1 MGIIVLI
8 VVCVIFLLLAES
20 KPIDTNKV
28 RYVEIMQTID
38 VYKDGYETTGFV
50 IRKTGIKPKT
60 RKKKIHVRTDIKF
73 RVTYT
78 TGKTAVIVA
87 KEGSERC
94 DALLRFLELQNR
106 RIEDQR
112 NAKPAASESSIIGN
126 HSPGTSDIEGAKKQ
140 PFSGLS
146 VIANSQ
152 QVEDARMED
161 EDASG
166 SDDEL
171 PPIKENHSHDENL
184 GDTAIHMAEPN
195 DTDGRAV
202 PLEDSEAKTIPE
214 NVETSK
220 GITEQYVPFEEDDFW
235 LQIQE
240 EQNVHQKDVS
250 NRFVGGYYGS
260 DYTVGE
266 DIPAGEYV
274 VFSNSSDNTSIKV
287 TPKRHKKER
296 LAFVFSGSC
305 LVTLIEGE
313 LFEIANGYAMPIDV
327 VDAIPTYYGS
337 YMLKVG
343 VHVPAGKYLLKQASE
358 SRFAIYYVFP
368 DSDINFDGAVDS
380 DAIWGTQE
388 IVLEDGNY
396 VYIENAAL
404 EKYD

>member
-78 TGKTAVIVA
+78 TGKTATIVA
-87 KEGSERC
+87 QEGSERC
-94 DALLRFLELQNR
+94 DALLRFIEVQNR
-106 RIEDQR
+106 KMEEQRAVIE
-112 NAKPAASESSIIGN
+112 PLIISD
-126 HSPGTSDIEGAKKQ
+126 HSHQSPDIEGTQRQCVSPLSTIAKLPK
-140 PFSGLS
+140 
-146 VIANSQ
+146 A
-152 QVEDARMED
+152 EDPIILTEETSSSD
-161 EDASG
+161 EELPQIKEVYSLDKNKVDTATQM
-166 SDDEL
+166 DEL
-171 PPIKENHSHDENL
+171 EETDRR
-184 GDTAIHMAEPN
+184 AI
-195 DTDGRAV
+195 
-202 PLEDSEAKTIPE
+202 LSEDSAVKAIPA
-214 NVETSK
+214 NVVTPEVY
-220 GITEQYVPFEEDDFW
+220 TEQQYELSEEDDFFV
-235 LQIQE
+235 QIQE
-240 EQNVHQKDVS
+240 EQIVHQTEAPNKYP
-250 NRFVGGYYGS
+250 GGYYGS
-260 DYTVGE
+260 YYTVGE